1 MDNVGSKVIGV
12 LVILGIIV
20 VIGTFVVWIKSG
32 VEEAQKPENTFSD
45 MVKKDQ
51 KEMLAEPTAKD
62 LTSRPAQPESPAA
75 KSKEETRPKAPAA
88 NESAKTRT
96 PPAAPAQN
104 QPAQPVE
111 QAKKDEP
118 PPMPTTFY
126 FTNLDETEQIEAE
139 QLFAMMPAGRSIGR
153 LPMTGFGLMVETSRQ
168 IMGRWPGSIYD
179 YKARRALSQI
189 PERFRERYKITEQD
203 LDLVQFTKPRP
214 NTTPYTIKGED

>member
-1 MDNVGSKVIGV
+1 MDNLGSKVVGV
-12 LVILGIIV
+12 LVILVIIV

-32 VEEAQKPENTFSD
+32 VEEAQKPEHTFSD

-51 KEMLAEPTAKD
+51 KEMLAEPNAKD

-75 KSKEETRPKAPAA
+75 GEETQPKAPAA

-96 PPAAPAQN
+96 PAPPAQN

-111 QAKKDEP
+111 QEKKAEP
-118 PPMPTTFY
+118 PPMPTTLY

-153 LPMTGFGLMVETSRQ
+153 LPMTGFHLMVETSRQ

-179 YKARRALSQI
+179 YKARRALGQI

-203 LDLVQFTKPRP
+203 LDLTQFTKPRP
-214 NTTPYTIKGED
+214 NTSPYTIKGED